1 MVENRPWLTVFSH
14 LMLIL
19 GIGVVVLPLWVTI
32 VSSTHAG
39 EDLLTAPIPMWF
51 GDNMVENYRQML
63 TAGMEHVSGQPL
75 TLMMFNSL
83 VMALTIAVGKIAISL
98 IAAFAICYFQ
108 FPLRMTCFWMIFIT
122 LMLPVEVRILPTYEV
137 IANVFTPLTK
147 LLNLLGMEGTEIV
160 LPGITIDL
168 DLSMLDSYAGLTL
181 PLIASATATFLFR
194 QFFLTVPDELT
205 EAARIDGAGPMK
217 FFRDILLPLSR
228 TNIAALFVI
237 LFIYGWNQYLW
248 PLLVTTDPAYVTIVM
263 GIQSMVNV
271 ADIEPQWNLVMTAAT
286 LAMLPPVAIV
296 IGMQRLFVKGLVE
309 TEK

>member
-1 MVENRPWLTVFSH
+1 MVENRPWLTAISH
-14 LMLIL
+14 IVLIL
-19 GIGVVVLPLWVTI
+19 GIAVVMLPLWVTI
-32 VSSTHAG
+32 VASTHEG
-39 EDLLTAPIPMWF
+39 TDLLTVPIPMWF
-51 GDNMVENYRQML
+51 GDQMIENYTQML
-63 TAGMEHVSGQPL
+63 SSGLKHVSGQPL
-75 TLMMFNSL
+75 TLMLFNSL
-83 VMALTIAVGKIAISL
+83 VMALTITIGKIAISL
-98 IAAFAICYFQ
+98 IAAFAICYFR

-137 IANVFTPLTK
+137 IANVFTPLIK
-147 LLNLLGMEGTEIV
+147 VLNFFGMEGTEIV
-160 LPGITIDL
+160 LPGFTIDL

-248 PLLVTTDPAYVTIVM
+248 PLLITTDPSYVTVVM
-263 GIQSMVNV
+263 GIQRMVNV
-271 ADIEPQWNLVMTAAT
+271 ADTEPQWHLVMTAAV
-286 LAMLPPVAIV
+286 LAMLPPVLVV